1 MVFGSKAIRFFLL
14 LLFFVAFYIY
24 KGHQA
29 ALWSRKVTAV
39 LPNPFKNDLS
49 VIDSWRM

>member
-1 MVFGSKAIRFFLL
+1 MVFGSKAIRFF
-14 LLFFVAFYIY
+14 FFFY

-29 ALWSRKVTAV
+29 ALWSRKVAAV

-49 VIDSWRM
+49 EID